1 MKISIPV
8 SAGELLDKISILE
21 IKKEKIQDS
30 DKNKNVRTELNMLRE
45 VQTESEL
52 EETICPKILDHL
64 GQKLKSVNEE
74 LWEVEDQLRLLEKEN
89 NFSKD
94 FVNYARS
101 VYRFNDERA
110 QIKRKINE
118 LSGSQI
124 VEEKSY
130 KG

>member
-21 IKKEKIQDS
+21 IKKERIQEG
-30 DKNKNVRTELNMLRE
+30 DKKKNVNKELNLLRE
-45 VQTESEL
+45 VQIESEL
-52 EETICPKILDHL
+52 VETICPKILDHL
-64 GQKLKSVNEE
+64 CQRLKKVNEK
-74 LWEVEDQLRLLEKEN
+74 LWDVEDKLRLLEEES
-89 NFSKD
+89 NFSIT
-94 FVNYARS
+94 FVNFARS
-101 VYRFNDERA
+101 VYRLNDERA

-118 LSGSQI
+118 LSGSEL

>member
-21 IKKEKIQDS
+21 IKKEKIQES
-30 DKNKNVRTELNMLRE
+30 DKKKNVSTELNLLRK
-45 VQTESEL
+45 VQIESEL
-52 EETICPKILDHL
+52 VETICPKILEHL
-64 GQKLKSVNEE
+64 CKKLREVNEE
-74 LWEVEDQLRLLEKEN
+74 LWDVEDKLRLLEAES
-89 NFSKD
+89 NFSLT
-94 FVNYARS
+94 FVNFARS
-101 VYRFNDERA
+101 VYRLNDERA

-118 LSGSQI
+118 LSGSEL

>member
-21 IKKEKIQDS
+21 IKKEKIQES
-30 DKNKNVRTELNMLRE
+30 DKKKNVSTELNLLRK
-45 VQTESEL
+45 VQIESEL
-52 EETICPKILDHL
+52 VETICPKILEHL
-64 GQKLKSVNEE
+64 YKQLQKVNEE
-74 LWEVEDQLRLLEKEN
+74 LWDVEDKLRLLEAEN
-89 NFSKD
+89 NFSLT
-94 FVNYARS
+94 FVNFARS
-101 VYRFNDERA
+101 VYRLNDERA

-118 LSGSQI
+118 LSGSEL

>member
-21 IKKEKIQDS
+21 IKKERIQES
-30 DKNKNVRTELNMLRE
+30 DKKKNVNTELNLLRK
-45 VQTESEL
+45 VQIESEL
-52 EETICPKILDHL
+52 VETICPKILEHL
-64 GQKLKSVNEE
+64 YKQLQKVNEE
-74 LWEVEDQLRLLEKEN
+74 LWDVEDKLRLLEEES
-89 NFSKD
+89 NFSIT
-94 FVNYARS
+94 FVNFARS
-101 VYRFNDERA
+101 VYRLNDERA

-118 LSGSQI
+118 LSGSEL

>member
-21 IKKEKIQDS
+21 IKKEKIQES
-30 DKNKNVRTELNMLRE
+30 DKKKNVSTELNLLRK
-45 VQTESEL
+45 VQIESEL
-52 EETICPKILDHL
+52 VETICPKILEHL
-64 GQKLKSVNEE
+64 YKQLQKVNEE
-74 LWEVEDQLRLLEKEN
+74 LWDVEDKLRLLEAES
-89 NFSKD
+89 NFSLT
-94 FVNYARS
+94 FVNFARS
-101 VYRFNDERA
+101 VYRLNDERA

-118 LSGSQI
+118 LSGSEL

>member
-21 IKKEKIQDS
+21 IKKEKIQES
-30 DKNKNVRTELNMLRE
+30 DKKKNVSTELNLLRK
-45 VQTESEL
+45 VQIESEL
-52 EETICPKILDHL
+52 VETICPKILEHL
-64 GQKLKSVNEE
+64 YKQLQKVNEE
-74 LWEVEDQLRLLEKEN
+74 LWEVEDKLRLLEAEN
-89 NFSKD
+89 NFSLT
-94 FVNYARS
+94 FVNFARS
-101 VYRFNDERA
+101 VYRLNDERA

-118 LSGSQI
+118 LSGSEL

>member
-21 IKKEKIQDS
+21 IKKERIQES
-30 DKNKNVRTELNMLRE
+30 DKKKNVNKELNLLRK
-45 VQTESEL
+45 VQIESEL
-52 EETICPKILDHL
+52 VETICPKILDHL
-64 GQKLKSVNEE
+64 CQRLKKVNEK
-74 LWEVEDQLRLLEKEN
+74 LWNVEDKLRLLEAES
-89 NFSKD
+89 NFSLT
-94 FVNYARS
+94 FVNFARS
-101 VYRFNDERA
+101 VYRLNDERA

-118 LSGSQI
+118 LSGSEL

>member
-21 IKKEKIQDS
+21 IKKERIQDS
-30 DKNKNVRTELNMLRE
+30 DKKRNVSMELNLLRK
-45 VQTESEL
+45 VLMESEI

-64 GQKLKSVNEE
+64 CQQLKKVNEE
-74 LWEVEDQLRLLEKEN
+74 LWEVEDKLRLLEKEN
-89 NFSKD
+89 DFSLD
-94 FVNYARS
+94 FVNFARS
-101 VYRFNDERA
+101 VYRLNDERA
-110 QIKRKINE
+110 QLKRKINE

>member
-21 IKKEKIQDS
+21 IKKERIQDS
-30 DKNKNVRTELNMLRE
+30 DKKKNVSIELNLLRK
-45 VQTESEL
+45 VLMESEI

-64 GQKLKSVNEE
+64 CQQLKKVNEE
-74 LWEVEDQLRLLEKEN
+74 LWEVEDILRLLEKEN
-89 NFSKD
+89 DFSLD
-94 FVNYARS
+94 FVNFARS
-101 VYRFNDERA
+101 VYRRNDERA
-110 QIKRKINE
+110 QLKRKINE

>member
-21 IKKEKIQDS
+21 IKKEKIQES
-30 DKNKNVRTELNMLRE
+30 DKKKNVITELNLLRK
-45 VQTESEL
+45 VQIESEL
-52 EETICPKILDHL
+52 VETICPKILEHL
-64 GQKLKSVNEE
+64 YKQLQKVNEE
-74 LWEVEDQLRLLEKEN
+74 LWDVEDKLRLLEAES
-89 NFSKD
+89 NFSLT
-94 FVNYARS
+94 FVNFARS
-101 VYRFNDERA
+101 VYRLNDERA

-118 LSGSQI
+118 LSGSEL

>member
-21 IKKEKIQDS
+21 IKKERIQER
-30 DKNKNVRTELNMLRE
+30 DKKKNVNTELNLLRK
-45 VQTESEL
+45 VQIESEL
-52 EETICPKILDHL
+52 VETICPKILDHL
-64 GQKLKSVNEE
+64 CQRLKKVNEE
-74 LWEVEDQLRLLEKEN
+74 LWDVEDKLRLLEEEN
-89 NFSKD
+89 NFSIT
-94 FVNYARS
+94 FVNFARS
-101 VYRFNDERA
+101 VYRLNDERA

-118 LSGSQI
+118 LSGSEL

>member
-21 IKKEKIQDS
+21 IKKERIQES
-30 DKNKNVRTELNMLRE
+30 DKKKNVNKELNLLRK
-45 VQTESEL
+45 VQIESEL
-52 EETICPKILDHL
+52 VETICPKILDHL
-64 GQKLKSVNEE
+64 CQRLKKVNEK
-74 LWEVEDQLRLLEKEN
+74 LWDVEDKLRLLEEES
-89 NFSKD
+89 NFSIT
-94 FVNYARS
+94 FVNFARS
-101 VYRFNDERA
+101 VYRLNDERA

-118 LSGSQI
+118 LSGSEL

>member
-21 IKKEKIQDS
+21 IKKEKIQES
-30 DKNKNVRTELNMLRE
+30 DKKKNVSTELNLLRT
-45 VQTESEL
+45 VQIESEL
-52 EETICPKILDHL
+52 VETICPKILEHL
-64 GQKLKSVNEE
+64 CKQLQKVNEE
-74 LWEVEDQLRLLEKEN
+74 LWDVEDKLRLLEEES
-89 NFSKD
+89 NFSIT
-94 FVNYARS
+94 FVNFARS
-101 VYRFNDERA
+101 VYRLNDERA

-118 LSGSQI
+118 LSGSEL